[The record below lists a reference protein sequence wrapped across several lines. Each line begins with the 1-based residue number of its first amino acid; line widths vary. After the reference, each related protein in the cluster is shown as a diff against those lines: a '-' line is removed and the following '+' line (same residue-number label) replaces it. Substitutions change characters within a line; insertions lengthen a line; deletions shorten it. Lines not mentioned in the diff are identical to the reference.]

1 MYMGLDL
8 GTSSLKAIII
18 DEHQKVICEAS
29 QDLTVSRPKAGYSE
43 QNPQDWLNAV
53 DTVLQQLKTTDP
65 DIMANIAAI
74 GFSGQMHG
82 LTLIDSQGEPLRP
95 AILWN
100 DGRSAQECTEL
111 AQKEPQFLT
120 LGGNLLMPGFT
131 APKLEWV
138 RKHEPEIFA
147 KIHQIL
153 LPKDYVRFYLT
164 GDFVSEMSDAAGTL
178 WLDVQKR
185 SWSEPLLA
193 ASQITKDQL
202 PRLIEGCE
210 ISGYLKAELAQRW
223 GMSDDVIIAGGAG
236 DNAAAACG
244 LGAVKPSDAFISL
257 GTSGVIFACSD
268 DFQSSPETAVHSF
281 CHAIP
286 GVWHQMGVFLAA
298 TDCVNWISEFTGQS
312 IETLMGKLGTIED
325 GPSSLLF
332 LPYLSGERT
341 PYNDADA
348 RASLIGLSR
357 SHKGEDVAR
366 AILEGVAFAVYDNVK
381 ALEAAGTTMGDT
393 LMLVGGGSRNH
404 LWVQIIATLLGRT
417 IELPEGAHLGAA
429 FGAARLAMAAADHS
443 DVFVKPAIAQ
453 QFAPCLAVQ
462 DAYRKK
468 FNHFKSIHHILKE
481 TYA

>member
-18 DEHQKVICEAS
+18 DEYQKVICEAS
-29 QDLTVSRPKAGYSE
+29 QNLTVSRPQSGHSE
-43 QNPQDWLNAV
+43 QAPQDWLDAV
-53 DTVLQQLKTTDP
+53 DNVLKQLKTKHP
-65 DIMANIAAI
+65 DVMAKVAAI

-82 LTLIDSQGEPLRP
+82 LTLVDAKGDVLRP

-100 DGRSAQECTEL
+100 DGRSTQECLEL
-111 AQKEPQFLT
+111 AQKEPKFLT

-138 RKHEPEIFA
+138 RKYEPEIFA

-153 LPKDYVRFYLT
+153 LPKDYLRFYLT

-178 WLDVQKR
+178 WLDIQKR
-185 SWSEPLLA
+185 DWSAPLLA

-202 PRLIEGCE
+202 PRLVEGSE
-210 ISGYLKAELAQRW
+210 ISGYLKAELAKRW
-223 GMSDDVIIAGGAG
+223 GMKEGVIVAGGAG

-244 LGAVKPSDAFISL
+244 LGAVNPSDAFISL

-268 DFQSSPETAVHSF
+268 DFKSSPETAVHSF

-286 GVWHQMGVFLAA
+286 DVWHQMGVILAA

-312 IETLMGKLGTIED
+312 IETLMSELGRIED
-325 GPSSLLF
+325 GPSNLLF

-341 PYNDADA
+341 PYNDANA

-357 SHKGEDVAR
+357 SHKGKDVAR
-366 AILEGVAFAVYDNVK
+366 AILEAVAFAIYDNIN
-381 ALEAAGTTMGDT
+381 ALEAAGTSLGDT

-404 LWVQIIATLLGRT
+404 LWVQIIATLLGRN

-429 FGAARLAMAAADHS
+429 FGAARLAMAAAGHAN
-443 DVFVKPAIAQ
+443 VFVKPAIAQ
-453 QFAPCLAVQ
+453 RFEPCMAVQ

-468 FNHFKSIHHILKE
+468 FNHFKSIHYTLKE